1 MFLIETLIGYLTEI
15 ATGVLVQSNHYVQGY
30 WVIVSTAPSPGERGS
45 LLPDTSALEEWQSGV
60 SNNNITL
67 DTLLASCYEARS
79 ILQVNI
85 SAMLRDKRTV
95 YPEVPPPWQLTGIN
109 IAGRNAPRSNARVRR
124 EEIDANQPYMPFHTS
139 MSGGVVLIVYYCT
152 VPLVGGVTQSQSYFK
167 CFVSGQ

>member
-1 MFLIETLIGYLTEI
+1 M
-15 ATGVLVQSNHYVQGY
+15 
-30 WVIVSTAPSPGERGS
+30 
-45 LLPDTSALEEWQSGV
+45 
-60 SNNNITL
+60 

-152 VPLVGGVTQSQSYFK
+152 VPLVGGVRVLCSKFFGFTLLHTTSLDYTHQETRMPITKALLS
-167 CFVSGQ
+167 